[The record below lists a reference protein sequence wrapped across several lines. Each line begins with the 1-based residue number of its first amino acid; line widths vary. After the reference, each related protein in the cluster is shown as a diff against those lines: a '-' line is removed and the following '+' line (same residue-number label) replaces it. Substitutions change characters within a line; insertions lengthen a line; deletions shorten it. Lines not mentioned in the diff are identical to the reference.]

1 MGNKAPS
8 PPPANP
14 PASSTSC
21 GAKTEPVLGK
31 SGKKICCSGP
41 ETREKRDAGV
51 VLNGED
57 ACKELIEA
65 HNACLRAEGF
75 NV

>member
-31 SGKKICCSGP
+31 SGKKICCSCP
-41 ETREKRDAGV
+41 ETREKRDACV